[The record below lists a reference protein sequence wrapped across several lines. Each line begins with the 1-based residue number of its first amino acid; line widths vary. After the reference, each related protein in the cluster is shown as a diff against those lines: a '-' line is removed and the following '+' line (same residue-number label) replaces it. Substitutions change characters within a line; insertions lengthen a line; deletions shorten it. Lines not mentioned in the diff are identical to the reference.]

1 VLRAQVPTFRSD
13 PLTPACDTWCEFP
26 VSDRP
31 NAVAQFLAAAQR
43 NASLIQARLIRVR
56 TRASSQAVRSL
67 VPAFTLSAAAAPRDE
82 HSQAELKHASA
93 RRGAPAPR

>member
-1 VLRAQVPTFRSD
+1 VPTFRSD

-43 NASLIQARLIRVR
+43 NASLIQARPARAH
-56 TRASSQAVRSL
+56 TRAAGQAACPSVA
-67 VPAFTLSAAAAPRDE
+67 AFMSSAATTSE
-82 HSQAELKHASA
+82 TSTAEPS
-93 RRGAPAPR
+93 